1 MRRQLPSA
9 STRRPLRPPPTHM
22 HPSHTHTHARVH
34 TPHSPSPPL
43 SIISI
48 WCGQPVCVVLISS
61 NKSVIIA
68 VPSLLSLPLLSPPP
82 SLCSLPLTRSSLLVL
97 PPFPA
102 AVFPFVQRT
111 GVLRGAHALLRRRD
125 CFGSRLPAFSQ
136 DCVPGPQGKQKQGEE
151 KQAGGMEE
159 SDQIF

>member
-9 STRRPLRPPPTHM
+9 STRRPLRPPPHTCT
-22 HPSHTHTHARVH
+22 PHTHTRAH

-68 VPSLLSLPLLSPPP
+68 VPSLLSLPRPLSPALSLFSP
-82 SLCSLPLTRSSLLVL
+82 SHPLFPSRPSSFSRSCFSICPENGCSQRSARASTAQRLFRLSTTCIQPRLC
-97 PPFPA
+97 
-102 AVFPFVQRT
+102 T
-111 GVLRGAHALLRRRD
+111 GT
-125 CFGSRLPAFSQ
+125 SR
-136 DCVPGPQGKQKQGEE
+136 
-151 KQAGGMEE
+151 
-159 SDQIF
+159 

>member
-9 STRRPLRPPPTHM
+9 STRRPLRPPP
-22 HPSHTHTHARVH
+22 HTCTPHTH

-68 VPSLLSLPLLSPPP
+68 VPSLLSLPLFSPPP
-82 SLCSLPLTRSSLLVL
+82 SLCYSPSHPLFPSRPSSFSRSCFSIC
-97 PPFPA
+97 PENGCS
-102 AVFPFVQRT
+102 QRSARASTAQRLSQLSTTCIQPRLCT
-111 GVLRGAHALLRRRD
+111 GT
-125 CFGSRLPAFSQ
+125 SR
-136 DCVPGPQGKQKQGEE
+136 
-151 KQAGGMEE
+151 
-159 SDQIF
+159 